1 MIEHTKEEY
10 WRDTCSALG
19 LPSEKKDVET
29 MKKESTFEIKK
40 RTETIIGEQ
49 RVLDERF
56 IEQMGIMLKLSFI
69 VKYGFLRVE
78 KESRQIIIYI
88 NDKLD
93 ERSFKDILYH
103 ELGHAC
109 CLDKDTFT
117 FFAHADLDVPI
128 VFRYMK
134 TPGEYETTAEDFA
147 TELGTWL
154 AERIPLRPGWYE
166 ELYTKEKK
174 ENGIE

>member
-1 MIEHTKEEY
+1 MLTKQEY
-10 WRDTCSALG
+10 WQDTCSALC
-19 LPSEKKDVET
+19 LPTEKKDVEA
-29 MKKESTFEIKK
+29 MKKESTAEIKK
-40 RTETIIGEQ
+40 RTEIIIGEQ
-49 RVLDERF
+49 RFLDEIFLER
-56 IEQMGIMLKLSFI
+56 MGIMLKLSFI

-78 KESRQIIIYI
+78 KESRELIIYI

-103 ELGHAC
+103 EIGHAC

-166 ELYTKEKK
+166 ELYTKKEKK